1 MLRVQDM
8 GREEQEEQVT
18 RLLGTV
24 VRLYMPGFKT
34 VFLKTPGVFNHLMK
48 MDILTSSEMTHSIK
62 IMVSERRKLNIMF
75 EKIYTLRHLF
85 PKAKQQAYN
94 RELADVITRCVVRSE
109 LVQIK
114 CLKYYAKLNR
124 QS

>member
-48 MDILTSSEMTHSIK
+48 MDISTRSKMMHSIN
-62 IMVSERRKLNIMF
+62 IMVSERSKLNIMF
-75 EKIYTLRHLF
+75 EKIYNFRHLC

-94 RELADVITRCVVRSE
+94 RELADVITRWVARSE
-109 LVQIK
+109 LAQIK
-114 CLKYYAKLNR
+114 C
-124 QS
+124 